1 MSQPFLNTT
10 SFCFLLS
17 HPNFLYLFL
26 QTKQPLECLEEFPL
40 AGTGM
45 LHPELALR
53 GRGAEI
59 LELCLKSC
67 LGQGSSIL
75 LLSISGKIR
84 AYSHSRVPT
93 CTGTRGLQHWGWLL
107 LHQTDTGIFGSLCG
121 QHCNS
126 SELGLEQL
134 HLLMYQK

>member
-10 SFCFLLS
+10 TFCFLLS
-17 HPNFLYLFL
+17 QLNFLYLFL
-26 QTKQPLECLEEFPL
+26 QTKQPLQWLEEFPS
-40 AGTGM
+40 AGKGM
-45 LHPELALR
+45 LLPELALR
-53 GRGAEI
+53 RKGAEI
-59 LELCLKSC
+59 LELCLKSF
-67 LGQGSSIL
+67 

-84 AYSHSRVPT
+84 VYSHSRIPT

-126 SELGLEQL
+126 LRAQLGAAASPDVPKNEFFIP
-134 HLLMYQK
+134 